1 MIDLKTLPL
10 NADVLATTTELAAN
24 PKVKA
29 ALEQCLEEVEFAKAE
44 QIRISEIP
52 SPTFKESV
60 RAEKIACLMRVY
72 GLTDVV
78 IDPIGN
84 VVGRRPG
91 RLSKSGQKAPVLA
104 MGAHMDTVFPE
115 GTDVTVH
122 EKDGVYY
129 GPGLG
134 DNASNLRSMMQIL
147 RSLNRHNIETEG
159 DLLFVGTVGEEG
171 NGDIRG
177 SKALFDGSRHIDGFL
192 ALDSSDVTRVLC
204 GATGSHRWRVT
215 ITGPGGHSWADF
227 GKVPSGIHAMGRAIA
242 LIADLQVPSDPRTT
256 FSVGMISG
264 GTSVNTIAPRV
275 SVDIDMRSINNP
287 ELLAIEKAILGTFEK
302 AIAAEH
308 ARWGINNIEKSLH
321 VTFEQIGDRPA
332 GLRPVDCPVLQSAR
346 SAQKVLGIELK
357 TYVCSSTDANKPT
370 SMGIPAT
377 CISSGGI
384 GRGAHTPEEHFI
396 FKDIHLGPQLAILTA
411 LTLVG
416 AEGTKPVLPALD
428 VMPGLE

>member
-1 MIDLKTLPL
+1 MTDLAHLPL
-10 NADVLATTTELAAN
+10 DETILATVTRIAQTA
-24 PKVKA
+24 PVKA
-29 ALEQCLEEVEFAKAE
+29 ALQQCVDEAEFAKGE

-52 SPTFKESV
+52 APTFKESV
-60 RAEKIACLMRVY
+60 RAEEIARLLRTY

-91 RLSKSGQKAPVLA
+91 TLGKKGPVLA

-115 GTDVTVH
+115 GTDVRVT

-147 RSLNRHNIETEG
+147 RALTEQNIQTQG

-177 SKALFDGSRHIDGFL
+177 VKALFDGSRHIDGFL
-192 ALDSSDVTRVLC
+192 ALDSSDVGRILY

-215 ITGPGGHSWADF
+215 ITGPGGHSYSDF
-227 GKVPSGIHAMGRAIA
+227 GLIPSAIHAMGRAVA
-242 LIADLQVPSDPRTT
+242 KIADVEVPVEPKTT
-256 FSVGMISG
+256 FSVGLIKG
-264 GTSVNTIAPRV
+264 GTSVNTIAPSAV
-275 SVDIDMRSINNP
+275 VDVDMRSVDNATLL
-287 ELLAIEKAILGTFEK
+287 ELEKTILETFHQ
-302 AIAAEH
+302 AVAEEN
-308 ARWGINNIEKSLH
+308 ARWK
-321 VTFEQIGDRPA
+321 VTEDAKKLRVSFEQIGSRPA

-346 SAQKVLGIELK
+346 SAQKVLGIAMTK
-357 TYVCSSTDANKPT
+357 YNCASTDANKPI
-370 SMGIPAT
+370 SLGIPAT
-377 CISSGGI
+377 CLSSGGI

-396 FKDIHLGPQLAILTA
+396 FKDIHLGPQLALLTA
-411 LTLVG
+411 LALVG
-416 AEGTKPVLPALD
+416 TEDETPILPVLEK
-428 VMPGLE
+428 MPC

>member
-1 MIDLKTLPL
+1 MTDLAHLPL
-10 NADVLATTTELAAN
+10 DETILATVTRIAQTA
-24 PKVKA
+24 PVKA
-29 ALEQCLEEVEFAKAE
+29 ALQQCVDEAEFAKGE

-52 SPTFKESV
+52 APTFKESV
-60 RAEKIACLMRVY
+60 RAEEIARLLRAY

-91 RLSKSGQKAPVLA
+91 TLGKKGPVLA

-115 GTDVTVH
+115 GTDVRVT

-147 RSLNRHNIETEG
+147 RALTEQNIQTQG

-177 SKALFDGSRHIDGFL
+177 VKALFDGSRHIDGFL
-192 ALDSSDVTRVLC
+192 ALDSSDVGRILY

-215 ITGPGGHSWADF
+215 ITGPGGHSYSDF
-227 GKVPSGIHAMGRAIA
+227 GLIPSAIHAMGRAVA
-242 LIADLQVPSDPRTT
+242 KIADVEVPVEPKTT
-256 FSVGMISG
+256 FSVGLIKG
-264 GTSVNTIAPRV
+264 GTSVNTIAPSAV
-275 SVDIDMRSINNP
+275 VDVDMRSVDNATLL
-287 ELLAIEKAILGTFEK
+287 ELEKTILETFHQ
-302 AIAAEH
+302 AVAEEN
-308 ARWGINNIEKSLH
+308 ARRK
-321 VTFEQIGDRPA
+321 VTEDAKKLRVSFEQIGSRPA

-346 SAQKVLGIELK
+346 SAQKVLGIAMTK
-357 TYVCSSTDANKPT
+357 YNCASTDANKPI
-370 SMGIPAT
+370 SLGIPAT
-377 CISSGGI
+377 CLSSGGI

-396 FKDIHLGPQLAILTA
+396 FKDIHLGPQLALLTA
-411 LTLVG
+411 LALVG
-416 AEGTKPVLPALD
+416 TEDETPILPVLEK
-428 VMPGLE
+428 MPC